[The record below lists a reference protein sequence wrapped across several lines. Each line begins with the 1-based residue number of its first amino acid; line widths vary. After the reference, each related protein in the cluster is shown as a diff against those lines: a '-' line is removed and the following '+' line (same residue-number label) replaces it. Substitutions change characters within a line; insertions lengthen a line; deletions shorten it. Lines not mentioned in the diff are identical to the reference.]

1 MNFWTNYWFWPH
13 CASYCCS
20 TTSMRCMIPL
30 EIMEI
35 PLQFHFFLFE
45 LRRKRLTSR
54 RITSY
59 KKYRALPT
67 QVFTVWQLLRTS
79 LSDLWSPFFSKV
91 FGVWGLISK
100 RMGNDTYCGK
110 NWIWFYIWLHV
121 VLLDLNLIQSHIS
134 TNSWLGNELAKSDLK
149 GCLAK
154 LLFEGLWDLFK
165 SLYWNVTFEHS
176 TWHWFT

>member
-1 MNFWTNYWFWPH
+1 MTKYWFWPH

-79 LSDLWSPFFSKV
+79 LSDLWSPFFSLT
-91 FGVWGLISK
+91 FWGLGPNFKRDGKRYLLWEKLDLILHMIACGLIRFEFDSVTYFNKFLAWHWTCKIRFK
-100 RMGNDTYCGK
+100 RMPGK
-110 NWIWFYIWLHV
+110 AAFW
-121 VLLDLNLIQSHIS
+121 
-134 TNSWLGNELAKSDLK
+134 G
-149 GCLAK
+149 
-154 LLFEGLWDLFK
+154 
-165 SLYWNVTFEHS
+165 SLRPF
-176 TWHWFT
+176 